1 MKKIISAICCVCFL
15 SYANAQDQNCDE
27 AMVNAQ
33 GKWVMDANN
42 IVYPEKTFPASQY
55 SQLYTRLDKIA
66 AMFKEAYPQPTGIQA
81 KWYRSIRGP
90 AMVKNGPVPYQFN
103 SLYLGWYCNPNLHK
117 LMVGSE
123 TGTWSFVYM
132 NSFGWFMS
140 DQNDKAG
147 LSIDGAEAWLLPNK
161 IGEWKG
167 LPLYKPSGSGDKNKT
182 VLITRDGQ
190 LPYKPASRLQFLQ
203 SLKAKI
209 EADKKIQH
217 EAGEKILVR
226 SEAEEA
232 AAKQKGLQDIEK
244 TVGAR
249 YWEQRK
255 AGYLKNYKT
264 DEQRKQENIRLSDG
278 FFDARLKPVNDEL
291 NNESSTELQRPAIV
305 NNDYTSVFKGFTT
318 DEMGGRMVVLIN
330 TAYFNMQLPKYMP
343 QFIAVYWS
351 WDKSSATMNFKNQ
364 FEVNFP
370 IDKLKAMI
378 DK

>member
-1 MKKIISAICCVCFL
+1 MKKIIVTISSLFL
-15 SYANAQDQNCDE
+15 LLDTNAQDCDI
-27 AMVNAQ
+27 AAINAK
-33 GKWVMDANN
+33 GKWTTLANS

-55 SQLYTRLDKIA
+55 GQLYTRLDKIA
-66 AMFKEAYPQPTGIQA
+66 GMFQQSYPQPTGIEA
-81 KWYRSIRGP
+81 EWYRSIRG
-90 AMVKNGPVPYQFN
+90 AAIVKNGPVPYQFN

-117 LMVGSE
+117 LMVEIE
-123 TGTWSFVYM
+123 TAAWSFVYM

-147 LSIDGAEAWLLPNK
+147 LSIDSADAWLLPNK

-190 LPYKPASRLQFLQ
+190 LPYTPVSRLQFLR

-217 EAGEKILVR
+217 DANEKIAVR
-226 SEAEEA
+226 SATEEE

-264 DEQRKQENIRLSDG
+264 DEQRKQENLRLSDG
-278 FFDARLKPVNDEL
+278 FFDARLKSVNDEL
-291 NNESSTELQRPAIV
+291 NNESSNDLQQPAIV
-305 NNDYTSVFKGFTT
+305 NNDYTSTFKGFTT

-330 TAYFNMQLPKYMP
+330 TAYFNMQLPKYVP

-351 WDKSSATMNFKNQ
+351 WDKSSPKLNFKTH
-364 FEVNFP
+364 FEENFP